1 LEYEVKKYLFLA
13 DAHIDLIDREKLTI
27 KNYKSDEIKI
37 EKILFMENKS
47 LDILIFKV
55 DTISLNLFSKVKRLE
70 IFMDEFQKCAIFG
83 YPRSREK
90 TNNSLVLQASHPD
103 KIDLD
108 NNYFEVKTDTPIHS
122 FEKSETDNI
131 KGLSGSGV
139 FIKGK
144 SGKVYLIGIQNAYID
159 MTSLQSLNL
168 RTIKDEI
175 NKVIEEEL
183 PIGEYPFFETLG
195 IDISKVTFE
204 SLNEY
209 FLSNRDIQRFKKQVS
224 KNRDKELVK
233 LEKDY
238 KVLKDSMKKMADK
251 YFYLGKESFEI
262 KNFSRAYNCFSKAIE
277 LYPSYKHF
285 FAKNEFMNKYLTK
298 EQKDMRDEL
307 ADEVNLL
314 EDNEFLEKILEEEE
328 KFLINNGDN
337 LDLEKLYSRLVKL
350 SSKGKN
356 KIVSLWL
363 KLSKIKFTNNKI
375 EEAENIL
382 INLRDEVDNEL
393 EKEQVNQELLN
404 IYLISLDNGSIPR
417 NELLKKII
425 ELEKELKEKQHIPIT
440 YIFEELKIENYYLND
455 CLVDHIYNQ
464 RNKIFS
470 LEYENH
476 QLQLANEN
484 YHYQINSNPSF
495 VYELSQK
502 SNISFLSMGLLV
514 SIGVIIMLLEYFNFP
529 TLDWIDNFN
538 INDFIN
544 LFK

>member
-1 LEYEVKKYLFLA
+1 
-13 DAHIDLIDREKLTI
+13 
-27 KNYKSDEIKI
+27 
-37 EKILFMENKS
+37 
-47 LDILIFKV
+47 
-55 DTISLNLFSKVKRLE
+55 
-70 IFMDEFQKCAIFG
+70 
-83 YPRSREK
+83 
-90 TNNSLVLQASHPD
+90 
-103 KIDLD
+103 
-108 NNYFEVKTDTPIHS
+108 
-122 FEKSETDNI
+122 
-131 KGLSGSGV
+131 
-139 FIKGK
+139 
-144 SGKVYLIGIQNAYID
+144 
-159 MTSLQSLNL
+159 
-168 RTIKDEI
+168 
-175 NKVIEEEL
+175 
-183 PIGEYPFFETLG
+183 
-195 IDISKVTFE
+195 
-204 SLNEY
+204 
-209 FLSNRDIQRFKKQVS
+209 
-224 KNRDKELVK
+224 
-233 LEKDY
+233 
-238 KVLKDSMKKMADK
+238 
-251 YFYLGKESFEI
+251 
-262 KNFSRAYNCFSKAIE
+262 
-277 LYPSYKHF
+277 
-285 FAKNEFMNKYLTK
+285 
-298 EQKDMRDEL
+298 MRDEL

-314 EDNEFLEKILEEEE
+314 EDNKFLEKILEEEE

-337 LDLEKLYSRLVKL
+337 LDLEKLYSRLIKL